1 MITETREESISAMAT
16 VAQTGSTGMS
26 RKRRQRMAMA
36 IKVVLALLLLI
47 PTLFPMYWIVVSS
60 LKTNLETHALP
71 VTLLPTHVTTIAYHE
86 IFERRNFG
94 HYLTNAMIV
103 AIATTIWGVMV
114 AAWSGYGFAR
124 YEFRFKG
131 ALMAFVLIAQS
142 FPRILLV
149 IPYFQLANKF
159 HLKDTYLGLIL
170 AYSTFIQPLC
180 LWIMKEYFEQ
190 IPREIDE
197 AAMVDGATPYRAF
210 WDVILPLARPALGAT
225 AIIGFL
231 TAWNEYEFALVL
243 TTTERVRTIS
253 VAVASFIGEF
263 TTEWN
268 LVMAAAAVATVPVA
282 IIFLFFQKQLMQG
295 LTGGAVKG

>member
-1 MITETREESISAMAT
+1 MAT
-16 VAQTGSTGMS
+16 LTNVPTVTATRGLSS
-26 RKRRQRMAMA
+26 ANKERILLAL
-36 IKVVLALLLLI
+36 KVVLALLLLAL
-47 PTLFPMYWIVVSS
+47 TLFPMYWIIISS
-60 LKTNLETHALP
+60 FKTNLETHSVP
-71 VTLLPTHVTTIAYHE
+71 VTFIPYEWTLHAYHE
-86 IFERRNFG
+86 IFERRNFAR
-94 HYLTNAMIV
+94 YLSNAMVV
-103 AIATTIWGVMV
+103 ALATTAWGVMV

-124 YEFRFKG
+124 YDFRFKP
-131 ALMAFVLIAQS
+131 AVMAFVLIAQS

-149 IPYFQLANKF
+149 IPYFDMANRLG
-159 HLKDTYLGLIL
+159 LKDTYPGLIL

-190 IPREIDE
+190 IPRELDE
-197 AAMVDGATPYRAF
+197 AALVDGASPYRAF
-210 WDVILPLARPALGAT
+210 WDIILPLVRPALGAT

-268 LVMAAAAVATVPVA
+268 LVMAAAAVGTVPVV
-282 IIFLFFQKQLMQG
+282 IIFLFFQRQLMHG

>member
-1 MITETREESISAMAT
+1 MAT
-16 VAQTGSTGMS
+16 ITNSPTVRVS
-26 RKRRQRMAMA
+26 RGLARANQQRLWLAL
-36 IKVVLALLLLI
+36 KVVLALLLLMV
-47 PTLFPMYWIVVSS
+47 TLFPMYWIVISS
-60 LKTNLETHALP
+60 FKTNLETHSVP
-71 VTLLPTHVTTIAYHE
+71 VTFVPQEWTLNAYRE
-86 IFERRNFG
+86 IFERRNFAR
-94 HYLTNAMIV
+94 YLSNAMVV
-103 AIATTIWGVMV
+103 ALATTAWGVMV

-124 YEFRFKG
+124 YDFRFKP
-131 ALMAFVLIAQS
+131 AIMAFVLIAQS

-149 IPYFQLANKF
+149 IPYFQMANRF
-159 HLKDTYLGLIL
+159 GLKDTYLGLIL

-190 IPREIDE
+190 IPRELDE
-197 AAMVDGATPYRAF
+197 AALVDGASPYRAF
-210 WDVILPLARPALGAT
+210 WDIILPLVRPALGAT

-243 TTTERVRTIS
+243 TSTERVRTIS

-268 LVMAAAAVATVPVA
+268 LVMAAAAVGTVPVV
-282 IIFLFFQKQLMQG
+282 IIFLFFQRQLMHG

>member
-1 MITETREESISAMAT
+1 MSTVMNIPAVAGTTSAARREGFSTALR
-16 VAQTGSTGMS
+16 VAI
-26 RKRRQRMAMA
+26 A
-36 IKVVLALLLLI
+36 LALLVL
-47 PTLFPMYWIVVSS
+47 TLFPLYWIIISS
-60 LKTNLETHALP
+60 FKTNLETHTVP
-71 VTLLPTHVTTIAYHE
+71 VTFLPAVWSLDAYRE

-94 HYLTNAMIV
+94 HYMWNAMV
-103 AIATTIWGVMV
+103 VSLLTTLWGVGV

-124 YEFRFKG
+124 YDFRFKG

-149 IPYFQLANKF
+149 IPYFDMANRF
-159 HLKDTYLGLIL
+159 GLKDTYLGLIL

-190 IPREIDE
+190 IPRELDE
-197 AAMVDGATPYRAF
+197 AALVDGATPYRAF
-210 WDVILPLARPALGAT
+210 WDIILPLARPALGAT

-243 TTTERVRTIS
+243 TSSEKVRTIS
-253 VAVASFIGEF
+253 VAIASLIGEF

-268 LVMAAAAVATVPVA
+268 QVMAAAAIGTVPVV
-282 IIFLFFQKQLMQG
+282 IVFLFFQKQLMHG